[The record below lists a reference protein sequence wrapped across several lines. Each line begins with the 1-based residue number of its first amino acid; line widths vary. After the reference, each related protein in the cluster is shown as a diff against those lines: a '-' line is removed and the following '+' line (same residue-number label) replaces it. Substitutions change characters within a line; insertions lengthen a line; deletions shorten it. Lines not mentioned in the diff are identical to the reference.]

1 MVWEFP
7 WYNCSAV
14 CGLSAQRLC
23 GGANGDLLQEGLCH
37 RLCGPGS
44 CTQSPRP
51 CGRPLMTHASTGD
64 SNTGLAQS
72 LWGVWVLVCTRLFEP
87 SKCLW
92 QVWGLILNAIPPLLP
107 SCRGL
112 SFALGHGVSFFGGIQ
127 HSPVDGCS
135 SVSCNFAVLTGE
147 DVCLSF
153 YSAI

>member
-1 MVWEFP
+1 M
-7 WYNCSAV
+7 
-14 CGLSAQRLC
+14 
-23 GGANGDLLQEGLCH
+23 
-37 RLCGPGS
+37 GS
-44 CTQSPRP
+44 PDEQN
-51 CGRPLMTHASTGD
+51 L
-64 SNTGLAQS
+64 
-72 LWGVWVLVCTRLFEP
+72 LFEL
-87 SKCLW
+87 SEHLW

-107 SCRGL
+107 SCPGL